1 MSKNNIRKYIGFF
14 IVALYYF
21 IIFSILISGVYW
33 IYAVYMGTIS
43 GILFWLFLPC
53 AIITVSVIIVFL
65 FMPYETDNSL

>member
-1 MSKNNIRKYIGFF
+1 MMSKNNIIEYNGFF
-14 IVALYYF
+14 LASLYYF

-53 AIITVSVIIVFL
+53 AIITVSVIIAFL
-65 FMPYETDNSL
+65 FMPFENDG

>member
-1 MSKNNIRKYIGFF
+1 MMSKNNIIEYNGFF
-14 IVALYYF
+14 FASLYYF

-53 AIITVSVIIVFL
+53 AIITVSVIIAFL
-65 FMPYETDNSL
+65 FMPFENDG